1 METRR
6 SSGPLPFALPMALCA
21 LRCAKWQR
29 NGLLG
34 AASTSCVFG
43 GLTHLYYAL
52 REHDLQ
58 LLAVACTILKHPS
71 NIFNPSNQH
80 VEALSLLQM
89 SRVAPCRTVSH
100 RLGVGSLV
108 LVLVGCPSPQ
118 TAWGSRLPSL
128 LGDWDF
134 QLSNPGGSST
144 TRAKRHERRGFA
156 ILCGRAE
163 AGRRT

>member
-1 METRR
+1 
-6 SSGPLPFALPMALCA
+6 MALCA

-89 SRVAPCRTVSH
+89 SRVAPCRTVWVSD
-100 RLGVGSLV
+100 RWSWSWLV
-108 LVLVGCPSPQ
+108 VRRPKQPGGPGYLHFLEIGTSNFRTLVGHQPPEQSGMSVE
-118 TAWGSRLPSL
+118 ALPYYVEELRPAEGREPWQLCS
-128 LGDWDF
+128 F
-134 QLSNPGGSST
+134 QPPVV
-144 TRAKRHERRGFA
+144 
-156 ILCGRAE
+156 
-163 AGRRT
+163 